1 MGKGILTSKRLVVL
15 ALVVIAGSGGLWW
28 WHKGQKKEAIRI
40 LATETVTR
48 GAVHKLLEQTG
59 IIKAQV
65 GAMVKIG
72 TRVTGTIEQMLVKVG
87 DQVTKGQL
95 VAQIDSRELKA
106 QIDEAQAQ
114 VASARAEAQQV
125 AQTYPLRIREAENDV
140 ALSRAQHDYLS
151 RNFQRQQNLAQ
162 RQVVAP
168 DALEKAQEL
177 LNVENSRMA
186 LKTATVHRLQKEF
199 AEEQAKAGLA
209 VIKTQAALDALKV
222 RLSYTRIYSPMDG
235 IVSKVTA
242 QEGETMVAGL
252 QVANLITILDP
263 LRLEMWIYVDE
274 TDVGQVKAGQ
284 KVEFRVDAYPERVFS
299 GQVDTVYPEPEIRD
313 NIVYYQ
319 TLVRVEKDQA
329 VFLRPEMTTKVQIF
343 VESKDNVLTVPNAA
357 LKWVNGRQV
366 VFISTPGGKVRE
378 VSPKLGLVGLA
389 ASEVIEGLA
398 EGDTVA
404 VQLILSDSGAKP
416 KKEGR

>member
-1 MGKGILTSKRLVVL
+1 
-15 ALVVIAGSGGLWW
+15 
-28 WHKGQKKEAIRI
+28 
-40 LATETVTR
+40 
-48 GAVHKLLEQTG
+48 
-59 IIKAQV
+59 
-65 GAMVKIG
+65 
-72 TRVTGTIEQMLVKVG
+72 MLVKVG